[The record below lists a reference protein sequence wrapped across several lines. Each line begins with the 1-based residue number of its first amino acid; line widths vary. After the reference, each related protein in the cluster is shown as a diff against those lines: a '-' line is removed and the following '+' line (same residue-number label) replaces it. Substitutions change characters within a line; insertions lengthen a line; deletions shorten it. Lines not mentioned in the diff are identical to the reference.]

1 MGRLRERQAR
11 VGRAAFRRSHI
22 IPKNEEQV
30 QMMLFGRKCFQR
42 RGRRRRGAPRAPAQR
57 EGRLTLADIPAGR
70 CMRVRGFSAR
80 LPAERQAHL
89 QAYGLIAVHCVKVLQ
104 HTPITVI
111 QIEHTEL
118 ALEGDLARLVE
129 VEEENP

>member
-1 MGRLRERQAR
+1 MT
-11 VGRAAFRRSHI
+11 
-22 IPKNEEQV
+22 
-30 QMMLFGRKCFQR
+30 LFGCKHFQR
-42 RGRRRRGAPRAPAQR
+42 HRRRGHGAPRK
-57 EGRLTLADIPAGR
+57 EGRLTLADSPPGR

-89 QAYGLIAVHCVKVLQ
+89 QAYGLIAGHCVKVLQ
-104 HTPITVI
+104 HAPITVV

-118 ALEGDLARLVE
+118 ALEDNLARLVE